1 VIQHSDSAPG
11 GHLIEWLEERRI
23 RPQVLR
29 IDAERGDVN
38 PDVFALIVSL
48 GSAAAAFDDS
58 VPWLEAERRLLHRAV
73 QSDVP
78 VLGICFGA
86 QLLARVLG
94 GEARRGLRSEI
105 GWLRIRT
112 REPQLVPEGPWL
124 QWHLDTFSPPPGARV
139 IADSAA
145 GPQAYAIGRSF
156 GVQFHPEA
164 TPELASIW
172 ANVHSSSLEREGV
185 DIERLLR
192 DSHRHKQNARRS
204 AWQLFDAFMDRI
216 GRIDAG
222 MAVD

>member
-1 VIQHSDSAPG
+1 
-11 GHLIEWLEERRI
+11 
-23 RPQVLR
+23 VLR
-29 IDAERGDVN
+29 IDAESGDVN
-38 PDVFALIVSL
+38 PEVFALVVSL

-73 QSDVP
+73 LSDVP

-94 GEARRGLRSEI
+94 GEAHRGLRSEI
-105 GWLRIRT
+105 GWLRIHT

-145 GPQAYAIGRSF
+145 GPQAYAIGRSL

-164 TPELASIW
+164 TPELANVW
-172 ANVHSSSLEREGV
+172 ADAHRSTLEREGV
-185 DIERLLR
+185 DTERLVR
-192 DSHRHKQNARRS
+192 DSYRHEQNARRS
-204 AWQLFDAFMDRI
+204 AWRLFDAFMDRI
-216 GRIDAG
+216 GRIRAAV
-222 MAVD
+222 AVD